1 MGTRRL
7 AAAAIAAAWI
17 GMAHAQ
23 GASPPAGATDWATV
37 GRFLS
42 LLQLVVSAAAAS
54 CPDGGGGAQGCS
66 PDGGRQAIDDI
77 LNGRNAEANALA
89 LELFA
94 EVPGPEREKLL
105 GIGRSFAAMSRK
117 GIAEDAQAAAE
128 ARAIRARKDL
138 AAMGLTYHDRTQFL
152 DAIKRDDVL
161 AVKLFLT
168 ARGVD
173 PNATDPSGNSALE
186 LARRGGNPELI
197 GLLSAAIAK
206 P

>member
-1 MGTRRL
+1 MSARHL
-7 AAAAIAAAWI
+7 AAAAIAAMCM
-17 GMAHAQ
+17 GTSHAQ
-23 GASPPAGATDWATV
+23 GTYPPAATTDWATV

-42 LLQLVVSAAAAS
+42 LLQLVVNAAAAS
-54 CPDGGGGAQGCS
+54 CPQGGGAQGCG
-66 PDGGRQAIDDI
+66 PEAGRQAIDDI

-105 GIGRSFAAMSRK
+105 GIGRSFAALSRK
-117 GIAEDAQAAAE
+117 QIAADAQSDAE

-138 AAMGLTYHDRTQFL
+138 AGMGLIYHDRTQFF
-152 DAIKRDDVL
+152 DAVRRGDVL
-161 AVKLFLT
+161 AVKLFL
-168 ARGVD
+168 AGRGVD
-173 PNATDPSGNSALE
+173 PNATDASGNSALE

-197 GLLSAAIAK
+197 GLLSAAK